1 MLGIGPRM
9 DTITLTAGSRLE
21 IPEWQLSGSYP
32 AGSTAQLVITDDA
45 AITLATFDG
54 TVTARGISFA
64 EEAADVADIEHGSN
78 FILFVTYP
86 GQSALALR
94 QGKVIRQEPRYPL
107 TPPEDETDY
116 TVQYTADFVGSYIGP
131 RWIPMGGTGM
141 EIHTHSLISEVPS
154 MGPKYAFFNQA
165 CAKWYAPMHMD
176 SVSIN
181 VRVLNVG
188 AGRFNV
194 IVCGDYAMTEWLAI
208 SFETGITNNKV
219 HVIKGN
225 SPLTADFVG
234 DPVNNT
240 VANGDTYK
248 VVYNHL
254 GQTLSCYKNGN
265 LSTPIISGDV
275 AGLVPHGEGF
285 RHVGLSW
292 STSLFTPGVEPTAW
306 EARDG
311 I

>member
-1 MLGIGPRM
+1 ME
-9 DTITLTAGSRLE
+9 TISLSAGGCLE
-21 IPEWQLSGSYP
+21 MPEWRLRGDFTGCTS
-32 AGSTAQLVITDDA
+32 QLVVLDDA
-45 AITLATFDG
+45 AVELARFDG
-54 TVTARGISFA
+54 TCTSRGISFY
-64 EEAADVADIEHGSN
+64 EEASAVADIAHGSN
-78 FILFVTYP
+78 FEIYVTRPTLDPSMRWY
-86 GQSALALR
+86 
-94 QGKVIRQEPRYPL
+94 GKVIRKEPRFPL
-107 TPPEDETDY
+107 SPPVDETDY
-116 TVQYTADFVGSYIGP
+116 TVQYTANFVGSFIGP
-131 RWIPMGGTGM
+131 KWIPMGGKGM
-141 EIHTHSLISEVPS
+141 EIHTWSLISEVPS
-154 MGPKYAFFNQA
+154 MGPKYEFFNQA

-194 IVCGDYAMTEWLAI
+194 IVCGNYAMTEWLGI
-208 SFETGITNNKV
+208 SFETGIINNKV
-219 HVIKGN
+219 SVIKGN

-234 DPVNNT
+234 DAVNNT

-254 GQTLSCYKNGN
+254 AQTLSCYKNGN
-265 LSTPIISGDV
+265 LSTPIISEDV